1 MKKTNPAYILEILV
15 NLVVVAFIVGAVVK
29 GSF

>member
-1 MKKTNPAYILEILV
+1 MKKTNPGYILEILV
-15 NLVVVAFIVGAVVK
+15 NLAVVAFIVGTVVK